1 MFRMTFTDFFILGA
15 NYCICVVP
23 FGFAFFIMDWVVSS
37 ALSLFTGNGMVFKS
51 FRVGKFIK
59 G

>member
-1 MFRMTFTDFFILGA
+1 MTFSDFFVLGA
-15 NYCICVVP
+15 NYCICIVP
-23 FGFAFFIMDWVVSS
+23 FGFAFFVMDWVVSS
-37 ALSLFTGNGMVFKS
+37 ALSLFTGNGLVFRP